1 LKSTNCYYVK
11 ASSPNFVA
19 NFKADKVETHSD
31 GTIDVY
37 YNISYKGDFI
47 VTVMPHGDSYRILS
61 NRCIKPVGSA
71 PIFSTVPTGDTEL
84 EKLFFYCDTMSDKES
99 SQKMVDAFLADP
111 ETFIKLLAKQE
122 RDILIHGVLSRNM
135 TDDHP
140 QIDAYRATIRNLL
153 AKKLPDNEDLGTLY
167 QMAAYSGMRNYI
179 SATPT
184 AEEYHMVLK
193 AMGLTLLEGTAELL
207 REFCIEDAA
216 GMVEVI
222 SQESANSLV
231 DDLYDVS
238 NIVRD
243 ASKQEAEQIRN
254 SMLRYK
260 EQLSNLDG
268 NDVQRWLRCVQEFI
282 DICDRIIAR
291 AK

>member
-1 LKSTNCYYVK
+1 
-11 ASSPNFVA
+11 
-19 NFKADKVETHSD
+19 
-31 GTIDVY
+31 
-37 YNISYKGDFI
+37 
-47 VTVMPHGDSYRILS
+47 
-61 NRCIKPVGSA
+61 
-71 PIFSTVPTGDTEL
+71 
-84 EKLFFYCDTMSDKES
+84 
-99 SQKMVDAFLADP
+99 
-111 ETFIKLLAKQE
+111 
-122 RDILIHGVLSRNM
+122 
-135 TDDHP
+135 
-140 QIDAYRATIRNLL
+140 
-153 AKKLPDNEDLGTLY
+153 
-167 QMAAYSGMRNYI
+167 
-179 SATPT
+179 
-184 AEEYHMVLK
+184 MVLK